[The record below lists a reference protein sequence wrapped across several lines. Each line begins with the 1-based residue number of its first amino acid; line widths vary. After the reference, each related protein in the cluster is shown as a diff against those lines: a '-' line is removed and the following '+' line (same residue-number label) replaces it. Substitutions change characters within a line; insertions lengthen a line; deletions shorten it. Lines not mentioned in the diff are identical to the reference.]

1 MPSFAYRAVDRD
13 GRRVRGA
20 EDSSAPAALTHEL
33 ERRGLLVLHVEER
46 AASATSMRGGSATRL
61 AVLEVT
67 RALAALL
74 PAGMP
79 LAKALAAA
87 GNVAGGSVGITL
99 ADVRERV
106 ERGDALHTALAAHP
120 GTFPPLYVGLV
131 RAGERS
137 GTLSASFDRLGK
149 QLERE
154 EQLRAKL
161 ISAAIYPMLL
171 ALVGLIAVMVLLLFV
186 LPRFAELLTGAG
198 AKLPRS
204 TALLLGLADAS
215 RRWWPALLV
224 LPIGAAIAAAWV
236 RATDDGKRAWSATL
250 LALPVFGTFRRTM
263 LGARVARLVGT
274 LLGGGA
280 PLFVALG
287 DTAESVADPIAR
299 DEIERIRG
307 RVREGVTLN
316 RAIAEGT
323 LMPPL
328 LAQLVAVGEE
338 AGRLEEFLL
347 KAADILE
354 ERSERLTTRL
364 VALLE
369 PAMIVGFG
377 GVVGFVALSLLQA
390 IYGINASSFR

>member
-20 EDSSAPAALTHEL
+20 VDAAAPAALTQEL
-33 ERRGLLVLHVEER
+33 ESRGLVVIEVVER
-46 AASATSMRGGSATRL
+46 TPSSTPTRSSAATRQ

-87 GNVAGGSVGITL
+87 GNVAGGSVGTVL
-99 ADVRERV
+99 ADVRTRV

-137 GTLSASFDRLGK
+137 GTLSASFNRLGQ

-154 EQLRAKL
+154 EQLRARL
-161 ISAAIYPMLL
+161 ISAAIYPLLL
-171 ALVGLIAVMVLLLFV
+171 ALVGLIAVLVLLLFV

-198 AKLPRS
+198 ANLPRS
-204 TALLLGLADAS
+204 TALLLALADAA
-215 RRWWPALLV
+215 RRYWPALLV
-224 LPIGAAIAAAWV
+224 VPIGAALVGAWV
-236 RATDDGKRAWSATL
+236 RATDDGKRAWSTTL
-250 LALPVFGTFRRTM
+250 LALPIIGTFRRTM
-263 LGARVARLVGT
+263 LGARIARLVGT

-280 PLFVALG
+280 PLFAALG

-299 DEIERIRG
+299 DEIERIRA

-338 AGRLEEFLL
+338 AGQLEVFLL

-377 GVVGFVALSLLQA
+377 GVIGFVALSLLQA

>member
-1 MPSFAYRAVDRD
+1 LPSFAYRAVDRD

-20 EDSSAPAALTHEL
+20 QESAAPAALTLEL
-33 ERRGLLVLHVEER
+33 ERRGLVVLHVEER
-46 AASATSMRGGSATRL
+46 VASAAPARRGGATRL

-87 GNVAGGSVGITL
+87 GNVAGGPVGIVL
-99 ADVRERV
+99 ANVRERV

-137 GTLSASFDRLGK
+137 GTLAASFGRLGA

-154 EQLRAKL
+154 EQLRTRL
-161 ISAAIYPMLL
+161 VSAAIYPLLL
-171 ALVGLIAVMVLLLFV
+171 AVVGLIAVMVLLLFV

-198 AKLPRS
+198 AHLPRS
-204 TALLLGLADAS
+204 TALLLALADAS
-215 RRWWPALLV
+215 RRWWPTLLV
-224 LPIGAAIAAAWV
+224 LPIGAALAAAWV
-236 RATDDGKRAWSATL
+236 RATEEGKRAWSATL
-250 LALPVFGTFRRTM
+250 LALPVLGTFRRTM
-263 LGARVARLVGT
+263 LGARVARLAGT

-280 PLFVALG
+280 PLFAALG

-299 DEIERIRG
+299 DEIERVRA

-316 RAIAEGT
+316 RAIGEGT
-323 LMPPL
+323 LFPTL

-338 AGRLEEFLL
+338 AGRLEEFLV

-390 IYGINASSFR
+390 IYGINAASFR

>member
-1 MPSFAYRAVDRD
+1 MPTFAYRAVDRD

-20 EDSSAPAALTHEL
+20 ADALAPAALTREL
-33 ERRGLLVLHVEER
+33 EARGLLVIDVEER
-46 AASATSMRGGSATRL
+46 EASTAVPRASSATRQ

-79 LAKALAAA
+79 LASALHAA
-87 GNVAGGSVGITL
+87 GNLAGGAVADAL
-99 ADVRERV
+99 ADVRTRV
-106 ERGDALHTALAAHP
+106 ERGDTLHSALAAHP
-120 GTFPPLYVGLV
+120 GVFPPLYVGLI

-137 GTLSASFDRLGK
+137 GTLTASFTRLGQ

-154 EQLRAKL
+154 EQLRARL
-161 ISAAIYPMLL
+161 VSAAIYPVLL
-171 ALVGLIAVMVLLLFV
+171 AIVGAGAVMVLLLFV

-198 AKLPRS
+198 GHLPQS
-204 TALLLGLADAS
+204 TAMLLALAAGA
-215 RRWWPALLV
+215 RRWWPVFLV
-224 LPIGAAIAAAWV
+224 IPVGATMVSAWI
-236 RATDDGKRAWSATL
+236 RATDEGKRALSATL
-250 LALPVFGTFRRTM
+250 LALPLVGNFRRTM
-263 LGARVARLVGT
+263 LGARVARLTGT

-280 PLFVALG
+280 PLLTALG
-287 DTAESVADPIAR
+287 DTGDSVADPLAR
-299 DEIERIRG
+299 DEIERIRA
-307 RVREGVTLN
+307 RVREGVTLA
-316 RAIAEGT
+316 RAIGEGS
-323 LMPPL
+323 LFPQL

-347 KAADILE
+347 KAADILD

-390 IYGINASSFR
+390 IYGINAASFK